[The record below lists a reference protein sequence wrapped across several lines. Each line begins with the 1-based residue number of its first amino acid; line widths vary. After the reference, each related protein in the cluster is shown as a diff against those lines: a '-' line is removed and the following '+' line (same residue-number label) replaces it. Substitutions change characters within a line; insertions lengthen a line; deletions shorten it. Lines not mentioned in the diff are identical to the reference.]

1 LTHEFTVTSPVTPS
15 NSSQFFCESKETEIV
30 EVEDEDDDDPITLSQ
45 SLNRTE
51 RTSNQSAVLRR
62 RPFLIFDQIQSKG
75 YKKLKHTSPLKA
87 ALPLSKSQPGDGF
100 SGREAKPN
108 GLNLLTR
115 NGKQAVTSPHLG
127 ILDLTQSEPPTKQK
141 RSLRKANLDDNSF
154 SSVSRKKIRR
164 RPETKDARRPANA
177 AKMAQ
182 PTVKESSSVP
192 KANPNT
198 TTAKPAAQ
206 ENETQNARGTYT
218 EDNATGRDVPP
229 KTSPQEK
236 VPSDGLQANLDT
248 AITRR
253 SDEVPKE
260 AGKPSR
266 CLDTVEEGQDSCE
279 THVSDTPPRQLRAS
293 SASSAASPRRDANVV
308 TGVSQRVFRRFYTQ

>member
-1 LTHEFTVTSPVTPS
+1 M
-15 NSSQFFCESKETEIV
+15 

-45 SLNRTE
+45 SLNCAE
-51 RTSNQSAVLRR
+51 RTSDQTAVLRR
-62 RPFLIFDQIQSKG
+62 CPFLIFDQIQSKG
-75 YKKLKHTSPLKA
+75 YKKLKHTSPPKTT
-87 ALPLSKSQPGDGF
+87 LPLSKPQPGDGF

-108 GLNLLTR
+108 GLNLLMR
-115 NGKQAVTSPHLG
+115 NGKQQAVTSPHLG

-154 SSVSRKKIRR
+154 SSVPRKKIRR
-164 RPETKDARRPANA
+164 RPETKDAPANA

-182 PTVKESSSVP
+182 PTVKESSSAL

-198 TTAKPAAQ
+198 TTAKLAVQ
-206 ENETQNARGTYT
+206 ENETQNERGTHT
-218 EDNATGRDVPP
+218 KDNATGRDVPP
-229 KTSPQEK
+229 NTSPQEK